1 MFYQKKYRSS
11 NGTAIK
17 IKKRQMPS
25 DCNYQKKKNQLR
37 GPNELINSLLLI
49 CTKFIQM
56 CVENGTKYQTFRGF
70 SLFLSGLKQL
80 PHVVHLSLC
89 LVICPRLL

>member
-1 MFYQKKYRSS
+1 
-11 NGTAIK
+11 
-17 IKKRQMPS
+17 MPS

-89 LVICPRLL
+89 LVICLRSLWLANSNHFGFVLGTVNSDG

>member
-1 MFYQKKYRSS
+1 
-11 NGTAIK
+11 
-17 IKKRQMPS
+17 MPS

-56 CVENGTKYQTFRGF
+56 CIDNGTKYQTFRGC

-80 PHVVHLSLC
+80 PHVAHLCLR
-89 LVICPRLL
+89 LVICLRLLWLANWKYFGFVLATVNSDR

>member
-1 MFYQKKYRSS
+1 
-11 NGTAIK
+11 
-17 IKKRQMPS
+17 MPS

-56 CVENGTKYQTFRGF
+56 CAENGTKYQTFRGF

-80 PHVVHLSLC
+80 PHVVHLCLC
-89 LVICPRLL
+89 LVICLRSLWLANSNHFGFVLATVNSDG